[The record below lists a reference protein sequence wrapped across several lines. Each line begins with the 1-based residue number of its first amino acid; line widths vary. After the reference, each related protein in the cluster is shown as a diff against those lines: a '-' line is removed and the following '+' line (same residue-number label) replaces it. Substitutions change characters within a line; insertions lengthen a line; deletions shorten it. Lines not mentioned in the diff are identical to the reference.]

1 MWYVCRKTTKEEME
15 EKKLTEKESLELI
28 TNMIQQTKKDSAIG
42 SGDTFLIWGYLCV
55 LCSLS
60 VVAMACFAGG
70 GRWGWLYFAIP
81 VLGFAV
87 AGINARRLKK
97 KYSAPATYSASSI
110 NNIWACL
117 SFVLAAY
124 AIRCLMDWHS
134 PAGWSGMFL
143 LGLLLPA
150 IGTYSTGVILKEKLL
165 QVCGMVGVILGSMF
179 LHKLCCEGPIVTI
192 KWPIIMAISMVI
204 TLVVPGHYLNYKSR
218 KQNS

>member
-1 MWYVCRKTTKEEME
+1 MSQTKRTKME
-15 EKKLTEKESLELI
+15 EKNLTEKESLELI

-60 VVAMACFAGG
+60 VVAMAYFAGG

-81 VLGFAV
+81 ALGSAI

-97 KYSAPATYSASSI
+97 KYKSPSTYSASSI

-117 SFVLAAY
+117 SFVIAAY
-124 AIRCLMDWHS
+124 AIDCLMDWNK
-134 PAGWSGMFL
+134 PAAWSGMFL
-143 LGLLLPA
+143 LGLLLPG
-150 IGTYSTGVILKEKLL
+150 IGTYCTGVILKESVLRI
-165 QVCGMVGVILGSMF
+165 CGMIGVIIGLSF
-179 LHKLCCEGPIVTI
+179 LHDLCCEGALITI
-192 KWPIIMAISMVI
+192 KWPIIMAVSMVI
-204 TLVVPGHYLNYKSR
+204 TLVVPGHYLNNKSK